1 MSTKN
6 FQCNSDPSYNF
17 HECIESYFYKLRGCQ
32 YPWNVYGK
40 SNLPVCKNFTDVKY
54 MIESFDRNM
63 GKRREWFTPSE
74 QIIRTH
80 GECLPP
86 CTNTIYDIK
95 LEKWNM
101 GGEGRSFQIA
111 FADFSFISTSEYV
124 ACGWTCVVGELGG
137 NLGFFLG
144 GSILFAI
151 DLIIEYIERLAN
163 IVKRRLET

>member
-1 MSTKN
+1 MSIKN
-6 FQCNSDPSYNF
+6 LQCNSDPKYNF

-32 YPWNVYGK
+32 YPWNVYSK
-40 SNLPVCKNFTDVKY
+40 LNLPICTNFTEVKY
-54 MIESFDRNM
+54 MIESYDRNM

-74 QIIRTH
+74 QIIRTN

-86 CTNTIYDIK
+86 CQNTIYDIK

-101 GGEGRSFQIA
+101 FGDGRSFQIA
-111 FADFSFISTSEYV
+111 FADFAFRSASEYV

-144 GSILFAI
+144 GSIIFGI
-151 DLIIEYIERLAN
+151 DLVIEYIGRLIKALQIRLAS
-163 IVKRRLET
+163 